1 MAPLGPY
8 PVVVLVSSWGVLSG
22 AAGGAG
28 GAPGGGGRGV
38 RAVCLPHG
46 DRHRGRERHDG
57 PGRGGPPRGHAR
69 EEASPGPVV
78 VGPRGALPRAR
89 GRPPLARRPE
99 FRMFGKMPAPDSRR
113 AGTQQGTPEPE

>member
-69 EEASPGPVV
+69 EGASPEPVV
-78 VGPRGALPRAR
+78 VAPRGPFSGERKAAPREAAR
-89 GRPPLARRPE
+89 ATG
-99 FRMFGKMPAPDSRR
+99 
-113 AGTQQGTPEPE
+113 